1 MIFSKQIFINSIKK
15 VSATTL
21 VGVCALFGTQM
32 LISTEL
38 NASTIVPT
46 SYNLSEL
53 HTAMN
58 RQIPDGYIKTNYK
71 VNFIEKSEKSE
82 KPSASELS
90 LEDATEIM
98 AQEIFR
104 FSKED
109 LSNQTLTMIY
119 DPASTMHT
127 FEKNKGYKDYE
138 LLASW
143 DCSLKLSTYI
153 INVSIDSST
162 GELLTIGMHYLSKSN
177 VPYYEDEEFMSNDID
192 PAITKAMDSA
202 DKNFKSNK
210 AQILEKVKKLISQA
224 GYLSDSIKSIEYTG
238 VYYEGNSNLVIY
250 SFKITT
256 TSDKQ
261 YHFDLYEGLTRFS
274 NIATPAHLK
283 QYNR

>member
-1 MIFSKQIFINSIKK
+1 MIFSKQNFTNSLKK

-21 VGVCALFGTQM
+21 VGVCALFSTQM
-32 LISTEL
+32 LISAKL

-58 RQIPDGYIKTNYK
+58 RQIPDGYIKTNYT
-71 VNFIEKSEKSE
+71 VDFIEKSEK
-82 KPSASELS
+82 PSVSELS

-109 LSNQTLTMIY
+109 LSNQILTMTYNPVRTFRTY
-119 DPASTMHT
+119 DKI
-127 FEKNKGYKDYE
+127 EGYKDRE
-138 LLASW
+138 ALASW
-143 DCSLKLSTYI
+143 NCRLKLSTYI

-177 VPYYEDEEFMSNDID
+177 VPYYEDEEFMSNDTD
-192 PAITKAMDSA
+192 PAITKTMDSA

-210 AQILEKVKKLISQA
+210 AQNLEKAKKLFSQA
-224 GYLSDSIKSIEYTG
+224 GYLSEPIKSIEYTG
-238 VYYEGNSNLVIY
+238 VGYEVNSNLVTY
-250 SFKITT
+250 SFEITT

-261 YHFDLYEGLTRFS
+261 YRFTLYEGLTRFTRIS
-274 NIATPAHLK
+274 TPAQIK
-283 QYNR
+283 QSNR

>member
-1 MIFSKQIFINSIKK
+1 MIFSKQIFTNSIKK

-58 RQIPDGYIKTNYK
+58 RQIPDGYIKTNYT
-71 VNFIEKSEKSE
+71 VDFIEKSEK
-82 KPSASELS
+82 PSVSELS

-109 LSNQTLTMIY
+109 LSNQILTMTYNPVRTFRTY
-119 DPASTMHT
+119 DKI
-127 FEKNKGYKDYE
+127 EGYKDRE
-138 LLASW
+138 ALASW
-143 DCSLKLSTYI
+143 NCRLKLSTYI

-177 VPYYEDEEFMSNDID
+177 VPYYEDEEFMSNDTD
-192 PAITKAMDSA
+192 PAITKTMDSA

-210 AQILEKVKKLISQA
+210 AQNLEKAKKLFSQA
-224 GYLSDSIKSIEYTG
+224 GYLSEPIKSIVYTG
-238 VYYEGNSNLVIY
+238 VGYEVNSNLVTY
-250 SFKITT
+250 SFEITT

-261 YHFDLYEGLTRFS
+261 YRFTLYEGLTRFTRIS
-274 NIATPAHLK
+274 TPAQIK
-283 QYNR
+283 QSNR

>member
-1 MIFSKQIFINSIKK
+1 MIFSKQNFTNSLKK

-21 VGVCALFGTQM
+21 VGVCALFSTQM
-32 LISTEL
+32 LISAEL

-58 RQIPDGYIKTNYK
+58 RQIPDGYIKTNYT
-71 VNFIEKSEKSE
+71 VDFIEKSEK
-82 KPSASELS
+82 PSVSELS

-109 LSNQTLTMIY
+109 LSNQILTMTYNPVRTFRTY
-119 DPASTMHT
+119 DKI
-127 FEKNKGYKDYE
+127 EGYKDRE
-138 LLASW
+138 ALASW
-143 DCSLKLSTYI
+143 NCRLKLSTYI

-177 VPYYEDEEFMSNDID
+177 VPYYEDEEFMSNDTD
-192 PAITKAMDSA
+192 PAITKTMDSA

-210 AQILEKVKKLISQA
+210 AQNLEKAKKLFSQA
-224 GYLSDSIKSIEYTG
+224 GYLSEPIKSIEYTG
-238 VYYEGNSNLVIY
+238 VGYEVNSNLVTY
-250 SFKITT
+250 SFEITT

-261 YHFDLYEGLTRFS
+261 YRFTLYEGLTRFTRIS
-274 NIATPAHLK
+274 TPAQIK
-283 QYNR
+283 QSNR

>member
-1 MIFSKQIFINSIKK
+1 MIFSKQIFTNSIKK

-127 FEKNKGYKDYE
+127 FEKIRDIK
-138 LLASW
+138 
-143 DCSLKLSTYI
+143 I
-153 INVSIDSST
+153 
-162 GELLTIGMHYLSKSN
+162 
-177 VPYYEDEEFMSNDID
+177 MS
-192 PAITKAMDSA
+192 
-202 DKNFKSNK
+202 
-210 AQILEKVKKLISQA
+210 
-224 GYLSDSIKSIEYTG
+224 Y
-238 VYYEGNSNLVIY
+238 
-250 SFKITT
+250 
-256 TSDKQ
+256 
-261 YHFDLYEGLTRFS
+261 
-274 NIATPAHLK
+274 
-283 QYNR
+283 

>member
-1 MIFSKQIFINSIKK
+1 MIFSKQIFTNSLKK

-21 VGVCALFGTQM
+21 VGVCALFSTQM
-32 LISTEL
+32 LISADL

-58 RQIPDGYIKTNYK
+58 RQIPDGYIKTNYT
-71 VNFIEKSEKSE
+71 VDFIEKSEK
-82 KPSASELS
+82 PSVSELS

-109 LSNQTLTMIY
+109 LSNQILTMTYNPVRTFRTY
-119 DPASTMHT
+119 DKI
-127 FEKNKGYKDYE
+127 EGYKDRE
-138 LLASW
+138 ALASW
-143 DCSLKLSTYI
+143 NCRLKLSTYI

-177 VPYYEDEEFMSNDID
+177 VPYYEDEEFMSNDTD
-192 PAITKAMDSA
+192 PAITKTMDSA

-210 AQILEKVKKLISQA
+210 AQNLEKAKKLFSQA
-224 GYLSDSIKSIEYTG
+224 GYLSEPIKSIVYTG
-238 VYYEGNSNLVIY
+238 VGYEVNSNLVTY
-250 SFKITT
+250 SFEITT

-261 YHFDLYEGLTRFS
+261 YRFTLYEGLTRFTRIS
-274 NIATPAHLK
+274 TPAQIK
-283 QYNR
+283 QSNR

>member
-1 MIFSKQIFINSIKK
+1 MIFSKQIFTNSLKK

-21 VGVCALFGTQM
+21 VGVCALFSTQM
-32 LISTEL
+32 LISADL

-58 RQIPDGYIKTNYK
+58 RQIPDGYIKTNYT
-71 VNFIEKSEKSE
+71 VDLIEKSG

-119 DPASTMHT
+119 SPVSTFRT
-127 FEKNKGYKDYE
+127 FEKDKGYKDHE
-138 LLASW
+138 SLASW
-143 DCSLKLSTYI
+143 NCRLKLSTYM

-177 VPYYEDEEFMSNDID
+177 VPYYEDEEFMSNDIN

-210 AQILEKVKKLISQA
+210 AQNLGKAEKLISQA
-224 GYLSDSIKSIEYTG
+224 GYLSDPIKSIEYTG
-238 VYYEGNSNLVIY
+238 VGYEGNSDLVTY
-250 SFKITT
+250 SFEITT

-261 YHFDLYEGLTRFS
+261 YHFTLYEGLTRFS
-274 NIATPAHLK
+274 GVTTPAHREHF
-283 QYNR
+283 NR

>member
-1 MIFSKQIFINSIKK
+1 MIFSKQIFTNSINK

-58 RQIPDGYIKTNYK
+58 RQIPDGYIKTNYT
-71 VNFIEKSEKSE
+71 VDFIEKSEK
-82 KPSASELS
+82 PSVSELS

-109 LSNQTLTMIY
+109 LSNQILTMTYNPVRTFRTY
-119 DPASTMHT
+119 DKI
-127 FEKNKGYKDYE
+127 EGYKDRE
-138 LLASW
+138 ALASW
-143 DCSLKLSTYI
+143 NCRLKLSTYI

-177 VPYYEDEEFMSNDID
+177 VPYYEDEEFMSNDTD
-192 PAITKAMDSA
+192 PAITKTMDSA

-210 AQILEKVKKLISQA
+210 AQNLEKAKKLFSQA
-224 GYLSDSIKSIEYTG
+224 GYLSEPIKSIVYTG
-238 VYYEGNSNLVIY
+238 VGYEVNSNLVTY
-250 SFKITT
+250 SFEITT

-261 YHFDLYEGLTRFS
+261 YRFTLYEGLTRFTRIS
-274 NIATPAHLK
+274 TPAQIK
-283 QYNR
+283 QSNR